1 MSLNLSSYPDL
12 TQTLLKN
19 RRILTP
25 EAAEKFLN
33 PDYAR
38 DIYDPFLIMG
48 MERAVLRILAAMEAN
63 EHIVVYGDYDCDGI
77 PGSVVLH
84 DFFKKIGY
92 QNFQN
97 YIPHRHNEGYGLNIT
112 AVEKLATEGVTLMIT
127 VDCAITDVAEVERAN
142 ELGMDVII
150 TDHHLPQEVLPK
162 AYAILNS
169 KQKGDTYP
177 DNMLCG
183 AGVAWKL
190 ACALLSRG
198 REKWNV
204 PVGWEKWLLDMAG
217 LSTIAD
223 MVPLQNENRVLAYY
237 GLQVLR
243 KSRRVGLRKLLQKMD
258 MRQESIVEDDVG
270 FMIGP
275 RINAASR
282 MGNPLDAFRLLA
294 TEDDAEADT
303 LAEHLAHL
311 NDTRKGLVA
320 SMVKDA
326 RKHLDARHIESAMRD
341 VIVIGNPAWRPG
353 LAGLVASNLV
363 EAYARTVF
371 VWGRTDDGR
380 IKGSCRSDGTVN
392 VVEMMTAV
400 RKGVF
405 VDVGGHALSG
415 GFSVET
421 DAIHTLEDELV
432 SVYQNVRR
440 EKEAE
445 EQMIDATLT
454 LGEANWSTWKVV
466 ERFAP
471 FGIGNP
477 KPTFLFEN
485 IRVALVRRFGKENV
499 HLELTFENSAIKAI
513 MFFTRL
519 PPPKVTQA
527 DYKETPSI
535 PLVSSHST
543 SVNLRAGF
551 GGQVEKENLPELISG
566 DTIDLVATMEL
577 NMFRGK
583 RELRLRIVS
592 LSKKI

>member
-1 MSLNLSSYPDL
+1 MTYEDTWYNAQMPLKLSAYPDL
-12 TQTLLKN
+12 VQTLLKN
-19 RRILTP
+19 RGITTP
-25 EAAEKFLN
+25 EAVEKFLN
-33 PDYAR
+33 PNYKR
-38 DIYDPFLIMG
+38 DIYNPFLIMG
-48 MERAVLRILAAMEAN
+48 MERAVLRILAAIDAN
-63 EHIVVYGDYDCDGI
+63 EHIVIYGDYDCDGI

-97 YIPHRHNEGYGLNIT
+97 YIPHRHNEGYGLNIA
-112 AVEKLATEGVTLMIT
+112 AVEKLACTGATLMIT
-127 VDCAITDVAEVERAN
+127 VDCAITDVAEVARAN

-150 TDHHLPQEVLPK
+150 TDHHLPQETLPP
-162 AYAILNS
+162 AYVILNS
-169 KQKGDTYP
+169 KQSGDTYP

-183 AGVAWKL
+183 AGLSWKL

-198 REKWNV
+198 REKWNISD
-204 PVGWEKWLLDMAG
+204 GWEKWLLDMVG

-258 MRQESIVEDDVG
+258 MRQENIVEDDVG

-282 MGNPLDAFRLLA
+282 MGNPLDAFCLLA
-294 TEDDAEADT
+294 TADEAEADT
-303 LAEHLAHL
+303 LADHLVHL

-326 RKHLDARHIESAMRD
+326 RKHLNARHLESAMRD
-341 VIVIGNPAWRPG
+341 VIVIGNPEWRPG

-363 EAYARTVF
+363 ETYARPVF
-371 VWGRTDDGR
+371 VWGRTEDGR
-380 IKGSCRSDGTVN
+380 IKGSCRSDGSVN
-392 VVEMMTAV
+392 VVELMTSV
-400 RKGVF
+400 RTGIF
-405 VDVGGHALSG
+405 IDVGGHALSG

-432 SVYQNVRR
+432 AVYQNVRR

-445 EQMIDATLT
+445 EQMIDAPLA
-454 LGEANWSTWKVV
+454 LSEANWSTWKVV

-485 IRVALVRRFGKENV
+485 IRVALVRRFGKENA
-499 HLELTFENSAIKAI
+499 HLELSFETSRIKAI
-513 MFFTRL
+513 MFFAEGESL
-519 PPPKVTQA
+519 SA
-527 DYKETPSI
+527 
-535 PLVSSHST
+535 LVH
-543 SVNLRAGF
+543 
-551 GGQVEKENLPELISG
+551 G
-566 DTIDLVATMEL
+566 DMIDLVATMEL
-577 NMFRGK
+577 NMFHGK
-583 RELRLRIVS
+583 RELRLRIVNVV
-592 LSKKI
+592 KK